1 MLEIVPVSGDPVVI
15 LKASGV
21 ISEAQI
27 DDCVDR
33 LDPALSGVKTTSLVL
48 DWEHLEGWEA
58 GAKTAGTLVGLRSWA
73 GIRRVALIADDRWAD
88 ETLRIADIYKA
99 ACVRRFAPADRD
111 HALAWAK
118 EA

>member
-1 MLEIVPVSGDPVVI
+1 MIEIVPDTGDKLIV
-15 LKASGV
+15 LKASGL
-21 ISEAQI
+21 ISEAQV
-27 DDCVDR
+27 DACVDQ
-33 LDPALSGVKTTSLVL
+33 LDPILMSVKTTSLVL
-48 DWEHLEGWEA
+48 DWEHLQGWET
-58 GAKTAGTLVGLRSWA
+58 GAKTAGTIVALRSWA

-99 ACVRRFAPADRD
+99 ADVQRFAPADRD